1 MKVGGGGM
9 ILFKSIEN
17 ISQTWPSQNFHFI
30 YNLSQNFHTDQN
42 RQALISFR
50 KEAGQLSAS
59 FYLPFFFFQ
68 TTVCYWFSSQVLAAS
83 FMFFQT
89 TYSRFFL
96 QPWRLTLQW
105 RKKDQHCC
113 TSPSD
118 KLLSTRIVLLLLCV
132 LPFKLDLV
140 SSTKNITKCLISFH
154 KRKMFFIFEEL
165 G

>member
-59 FYLPFFFFQ
+59 FYLPFFFFLNYCMLLIFF
-68 TTVCYWFSSQVLAAS
+68 TSASS
-83 FMFFQT
+83 
-89 TYSRFFL
+89 
-96 QPWRLTLQW
+96 
-105 RKKDQHCC
+105 
-113 TSPSD
+113 
-118 KLLSTRIVLLLLCV
+118 
-132 LPFKLDLV
+132 
-140 SSTKNITKCLISFH
+140 
-154 KRKMFFIFEEL
+154 
-165 G
+165 